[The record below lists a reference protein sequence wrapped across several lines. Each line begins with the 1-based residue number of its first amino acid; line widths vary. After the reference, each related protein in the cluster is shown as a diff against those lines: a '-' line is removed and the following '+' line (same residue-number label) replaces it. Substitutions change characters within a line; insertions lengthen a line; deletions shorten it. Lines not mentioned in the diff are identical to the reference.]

1 MALQEK
7 GCFDFNTKALLL
19 KDRHDVFAGRRKARL
34 ERKQEVGWVVAAA
47 AVSTLVAAIVVG
59 EIENVV
65 IGLSFHSLAALSFIL
80 FTETTKV
87 YLKKHYRSRG
97 LCCLVGDTNF

>member
-59 EIENVV
+59 
-65 IGLSFHSLAALSFIL
+65 
-80 FTETTKV
+80 
-87 YLKKHYRSRG
+87 
-97 LCCLVGDTNF
+97 

>member
-7 GCFDFNTKALLL
+7 GRFDFNTKGLLL
-19 KDRHDVFAGRRKARL
+19 KDRARDDVLAGRRKARL
-34 ERKQEVGWVVAAA
+34 ERKHEVGWVVAAA

-65 IGLSFHSLAALSFIL
+65 IGLSFHSLAALLPL
-80 FTETTKV
+80 FSLWRRQKF
-87 YLKKHYRSRG
+87 YLKK
-97 LCCLVGDTNF
+97 